1 MIKLGSTS
9 YKQTKFGILPRE
21 KVLEM
26 EVLGTKKGLL
36 FLNKTIKINNKL
48 TFEFIK
54 EIHKRGFSDILMEES
69 GKFRTVQVT
78 YSGNEAPHFSKIP
91 ELIKN
96 LCDDT
101 EFTLSEL
108 PKPDE
113 EGYIERVVELLA
125 QFQHRF
131 VFIHPFIDYN
141 GRTSRMFTSYLL
153 MRLHLPIIEIRTEQ
167 EKQRKAYI
175 TALQKAD
182 KGDYSELENIMSASL
197 NESLKDVIL

>member
-1 MIKLGSTS
+1 
-9 YKQTKFGILPRE
+9 
-21 KVLEM
+21 M

-36 FLNKTIKINNKL
+36 FLNKTIKINDKL
-48 TFEFIK
+48 TPNFIK
-54 EIHKRGFSDILMEES
+54 EVHKIGFSDILMEEA

-78 YSGNEAPHFSKIP
+78 YSGNEAPQFSKIP
-91 ELIKN
+91 ELIKT

-101 EFTLSEL
+101 EFALSQL

-113 EGYIERVVELLA
+113 EEYIERVVELLA

-153 MRLHLPIIEIRTEQ
+153 MRLHLPIIEISTEQ
-167 EKQRKAYI
+167 EKQRKSYI
-175 TALQKAD
+175 IALQKAD
-182 KGDYSELENIMSASL
+182 EGDYFELEEIMSTTL
-197 NESLKDVIL
+197 NESLKETIK